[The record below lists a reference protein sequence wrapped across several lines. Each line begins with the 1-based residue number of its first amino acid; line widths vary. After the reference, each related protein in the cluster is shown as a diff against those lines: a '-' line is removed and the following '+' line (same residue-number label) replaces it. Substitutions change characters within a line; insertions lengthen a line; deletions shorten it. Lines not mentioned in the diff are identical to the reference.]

1 MHQYDVDSPK
11 GRSINANYGICGYYN
26 LGGGEGPLRGSQQ
39 SLIKLS
45 YKFKQITVYTV
56 TNVRDLVGK
65 RG

>member
-1 MHQYDVDSPK
+1 MLTVRKADQSMPIMVFAAIIIQG
-11 GRSINANYGICGYYN
+11 GR
-26 LGGGEGPLRGSQQ
+26 PPRGSQQ
-39 SLIKLS
+39 SMIKLS